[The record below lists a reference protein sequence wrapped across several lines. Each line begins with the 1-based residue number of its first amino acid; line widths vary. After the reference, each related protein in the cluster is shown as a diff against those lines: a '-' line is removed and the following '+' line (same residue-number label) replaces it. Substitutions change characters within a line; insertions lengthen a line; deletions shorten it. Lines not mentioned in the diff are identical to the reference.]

1 GAGDDTY
8 VIDDVAGTA
17 AQRDQVIE
25 AAGAAGGID
34 TVTGA
39 VNLDLAL
46 YANVENVTLTGT
58 ANVNAT
64 GNTGDNILTGNAGN
78 NALTGGAGTDT
89 AVFTGSVL
97 DHTLTTTNAGVLTIT
112 SDADG
117 RDTLTTI
124 EKVQFGATA
133 YTTQLGTAA
142 GTTITG
148 SAGNDLIFGLGG
160 NDTIN
165 AGTGDDAIVWRVGD
179 GRDVVNGGAN
189 GTVGDAFS
197 ITGDNSD
204 EVFSIYSR
212 FEWLKVAGN
221 LASDLNANTDIV
233 ITRNGTGT
241 ASVVAELD
249 QIEEISINTGGG
261 NDSVLVVGNLTPSD
275 LRFNTITVN
284 SGTGDDT

>member
-1 GAGDDTY
+1 
-8 VIDDVAGTA
+8 
-17 AQRDQVIE
+17 
-25 AAGAAGGID
+25 
-34 TVTGA
+34 
-39 VNLDLAL
+39 
-46 YANVENVTLTGT
+46 
-58 ANVNAT
+58 
-64 GNTGDNILTGNAGN
+64 
-78 NALTGGAGTDT
+78 
-89 AVFTGSVL
+89 
-97 DHTLTTTNAGVLTIT
+97 
-112 SDADG
+112 
-117 RDTLTTI
+117 
-124 EKVQFGATA
+124 
-133 YTTQLGTAA
+133 
-142 GTTITG
+142 
-148 SAGNDLIFGLGG
+148 
-160 NDTIN
+160 
-165 AGTGDDAIVWRVGD
+165 AIVWRVGD

-284 SGTGDDT
+284 SGTGDDTVDVTALESAHHVVLNTGGGSDHLVGMRAQDEMHVTGPAAAGGSTGGGGSNGGGSGNGSGSGSGNETENGGGNSSGSETENGGGSGSGNETENGGGGTGNETGNGGGGS